1 MPVGVASIAKTSTG
15 ASFGF
20 RLSGKSY
27 QSDGVTCLYRSVDA
41 EAMATQYL
49 MLTKDG
55 RFAFLDKVIGGRG
68 VYTAEEWSPD
78 RAMRFLMQHGE
89 GDIVD
94 EFPDIFRKRAVASAK
109 PKKLATSKD
118 RSAEPL
124 LFPLH

>member
-1 MPVGVASIAKTSTG
+1 MPVGVASIG
-15 ASFGF
+15 GSFGF
-20 RLSGKSY
+20 RLAGKSY
-27 QSDGVTCLYRSVDA
+27 QSDGVTCLYRGVDA

-49 MLTKDG
+49 MLTKEG
-55 RFAFLDKVIGGRG
+55 RFAFLDRVIGGRG
-68 VYTAEEWSPD
+68 VYAAEEWSPD

-94 EFPDIFRKRAVASAK
+94 EFPEIFRKRPVASAK
-109 PKKLATSKD
+109 PKKIAASKD